1 MIRNENGVLRL
12 FTPLTD
18 EDVAQLKAG
27 DKVLINGKVISGR
40 DAAHKRLIELIQAG
54 RPLPFEVKGQI
65 IYYVGPTPAKPG
77 MPIGSAGPTTA
88 SRMDST
94 TEPLLKLGL
103 KATLGKGNRGEEC
116 AKLFPKYRA
125 VHFAAIGGS
134 GAFLSKRIKSEKVL
148 CWDEL
153 GTEAPREMIFED
165 FPAFCINDIHGADFY
180 KLTREKW
187 AAR

>member
-1 MIRNENGVLRL
+1 MNEIRIT
-12 FTPLTD
+12 TPLTD
-18 EDVAQLKAG
+18 EVVAALNAG
-27 DKVLINGKVISGR
+27 DKVLISGKVISGR
-40 DAAHKRLIELIQAG
+40 DAAHKRLIELINAG
-54 RPLPFEVKGQI
+54 KPLPFDVKGQI

-125 VHFAAIGGS
+125 IHLAAIGGS

-148 CWDEL
+148 CWEDL

-180 KLTREKW
+180 KLAREKW
-187 AAR
+187 ATH